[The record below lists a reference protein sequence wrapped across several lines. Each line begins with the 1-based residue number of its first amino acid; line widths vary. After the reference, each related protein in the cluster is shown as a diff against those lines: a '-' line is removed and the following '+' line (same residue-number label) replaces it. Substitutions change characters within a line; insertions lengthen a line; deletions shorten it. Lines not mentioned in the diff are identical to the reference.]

1 MKRTA
6 LFLLALTLVFG
17 GCAKK
22 ADSGKTDKK
31 TTQNTSQSENIKD
44 AEKKSENS
52 GDMKNSSSDA
62 IVGTDGKAVTG
73 SQFEDMVNEAND
85 PDTSEERK
93 AELLKEIDYMLKQ
106 VEEK

>member
-31 TTQNTSQSENIKD
+31 TTQNTSQSENVKD
-44 AEKKSENS
+44 AEKRAK
-52 GDMKNSSSDA
+52 
-62 IVGTDGKAVTG
+62 T
-73 SQFEDMVNEAND
+73 
-85 PDTSEERK
+85 TS
-93 AELLKEIDYMLKQ
+93 I
-106 VEEK
+106 

>member
-22 ADSGKTDKK
+22 ADGDKTDKK
-31 TTQNTSQSENIKD
+31 TTQNTSQR
-44 AEKKSENS
+44 ENS

>member
-6 LFLLALTLVFG
+6 LLLLALTLVFG
-17 GCAKK
+17 GCSKK
-22 ADSGKTDKK
+22 ADGGKTDKK
-31 TTQNTSQSENIKD
+31 TTQNTSQSENVKD